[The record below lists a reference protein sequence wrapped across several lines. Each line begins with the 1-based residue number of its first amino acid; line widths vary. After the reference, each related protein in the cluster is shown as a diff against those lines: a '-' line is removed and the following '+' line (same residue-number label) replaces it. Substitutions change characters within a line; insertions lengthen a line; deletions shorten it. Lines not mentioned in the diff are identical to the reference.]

1 VSPPAN
7 FISFAKPRRPNSGHL
22 VSTATQQLSEKEE
35 MAMTLTRKPGHALVI
50 GGSIVGSAVA
60 AMLATRFEHVTVI
73 ERDALPE
80 TPDVRAGV
88 PQGRHVHALLARGAT
103 ELERLFP
110 GFVDAMVEGGAKLL
124 DVGRDVAWLTPA
136 GWGVPFESGLVL
148 CCGTRNL
155 IEWEIRRRSLSH
167 SNVTLR
173 DMTAVTGLLFDAT
186 SSRVTGVRVRSRRTE
201 GPVDTL
207 MADLIVDTSGRG
219 SQLPEWLTASGRPQV
234 REIVIDAH
242 MAYASRFF
250 AIDQS
255 ALRGWGAAYVQ
266 PALPHSRCGGIL
278 FPVESGR
285 YLLPLFGYGGAAPPT
300 DEDGFV
306 RFIEGLRSSILADIL
321 RHAAPL
327 TPIVGHRRT
336 ANRWRRYDEMS
347 AWPEGLVAAGD
358 SVCCFDPVYGQGMT
372 TGILGALRLMS
383 RLDAESGVGRPG
395 FARRVQ
401 REMVSVVRPAWNLAT
416 GEDLRLD
423 TTSGGRLCARD
434 RWLQRYVDRVIAAS
448 TSDTAVRQQ
457 LLSVMNMVSGPE
469 ALLHPMT
476 VARVAGHICWRRR
489 TTAPLWPPVTSGSQV
504 SAIDQPAIH
513 KRPGDRVPAGRGS
526 WA

>member
-1 VSPPAN
+1 VLPRG
-7 FISFAKPRRPNSGHL
+7 SF
-22 VSTATQQLSEKEE
+22 SEIEE
-35 MAMTLTRKPGHALVI
+35 VVNTLTRKPGHALVI

-60 AMLATRFEHVTVI
+60 AMLATRFDRVTVI

-110 GFVDAMVEGGAKLL
+110 GFVDAMVERGAARL

-148 CCGTRNL
+148 CCATRNL
-155 IEWEIRRRSLSH
+155 IEWEIRRRALAH
-167 SNVTLR
+167 SNVTLQ
-173 DMTAVTGLLFDAT
+173 DMTSVTGLVFDAT
-186 SSRVTGVRVRSRRTE
+186 RSRVTGVRVRSRRSE
-201 GPVDTL
+201 GPVDTV

-219 SQLPEWLTASGRPQV
+219 SQLPEWLTVSGRPQV

-242 MAYASRFF
+242 MAYASRFY
-250 AIDQS
+250 AVDQT

-278 FPVESGR
+278 FPVENGR
-285 YLLPLFGYGGAAPPT
+285 YLLTLFGYGGAAPPT

-306 RFIEGLRSSILADIL
+306 RFMDGLRSSVLADIL
-321 RHAAPL
+321 RHATPL

-336 ANRWRRYDEMS
+336 ANRWRRFDEMNH
-347 AWPEGLVAAGD
+347 WPDGLVAAGD
-358 SVCCFDPVYGQGMT
+358 SICCFDPVYGQGMT
-372 TGILGALRLMS
+372 TGILGALKLTSLM
-383 RLDAESGVGRPG
+383 DNESGVDHAG

-401 REMVSVVRPAWNLAT
+401 RELVSVVRPAWNLAT

-423 TTSGGRLCARD
+423 TTTGGRLRARD
-434 RWLQRYVDRVIAAS
+434 RWLQSYIDRVIAAS
-448 TSDTAVRQQ
+448 TSDIAVRQQ

-469 ALLHPMT
+469 ALLHPRT
-476 VARVAGHICWRRR
+476 VARVVGHLCGRRR
-489 TTAPLWPPVTSGSQV
+489 STAPLWSPGTSGSRE
-504 SAIDQPAIH
+504 SAIDQPVIH
-513 KRPGDRVPAGRGS
+513 TTPGDKVPAGRPRARQITCRIVDHGQR
-526 WA
+526 

>member
-1 VSPPAN
+1 
-7 FISFAKPRRPNSGHL
+7 
-22 VSTATQQLSEKEE
+22 
-35 MAMTLTRKPGHALVI
+35 
-50 GGSIVGSAVA
+50 
-60 AMLATRFEHVTVI
+60 MLATRFDRVTVI

-148 CCGTRNL
+148 CCATRNL
-155 IEWEIRRRSLSH
+155 IEWEIRRRALSH
-167 SNVTLR
+167 SNVTLH
-173 DMTAVTGLLFDAT
+173 DMTSVTGLIFDAT
-186 SSRVTGVRVRSRRTE
+186 HSRVTGVRVRSRRSE
-201 GPVDTL
+201 GTIDTL
-207 MADLIVDTSGRG
+207 IADLIVDTSGRG

-234 REIVIDAH
+234 REVVIDAH
-242 MAYASRFF
+242 MAYASRFY
-250 AIDQS
+250 AVDQA

-278 FPVESGR
+278 FPVENGR
-285 YLLPLFGYGGAAPPT
+285 YLLTLFGYGGAAPPT

-306 RFIEGLRSSILADIL
+306 RFMEGLRSSVLTDIL
-321 RHAAPL
+321 RHATPL

-336 ANRWRRYDEMS
+336 ANRWRRFDEMND
-347 AWPEGLVAAGD
+347 WPEGLVAAGD

-372 TGILGALRLMS
+372 TGILGALTLTS
-383 RLDAESGVGRPG
+383 RMDTESGVDRAG

-401 REMVSVVRPAWNLAT
+401 RELVSVVRPAWNLAT

-423 TTSGGRLCARD
+423 TTTGGRLRARD
-434 RWLQRYVDRVIAAS
+434 RWLQWYVDRVIAAS

-469 ALLHPMT
+469 ALLHPVT
-476 VARVAGHICWRRR
+476 VARVVSHLCGRRR
-489 TTAPLWPPVTSGSQV
+489 SPPPLWSPVTSSSRK
-504 SAIDQPAIH
+504 SAIDRPAI
-513 KRPGDRVPAGRGS
+513 RRIPADEVPAGKGS